1 MRYAIVINLDYNSYP
16 EQECLKIW
24 TLIRN
29 RMINSGFR
37 LEGRLFTA
45 EMSEDEACKVSREV
59 MDKVNKDPGF
69 MHDGD
74 IFNFIKDFYCYN
86 HSHTVNLLLPPTEN
100 IKLE

>member
-16 EQECLKIW
+16 EHECLKIW
-24 TLIRN
+24 ALIRDH
-29 RMINSGFR
+29 MVSSGFR

-45 EMSEDEACKVSREV
+45 EMSEEEACKVSRNI
-59 MDKVNKDPGF
+59 MDEVNKDPGF
-69 MHDGD
+69 GHNSDV
-74 IFNFIKDFYCYN
+74 INYIKDFYCYN

>member
-16 EQECLKIW
+16 DQECLKIW
-24 TLIRN
+24 VLIRDH
-29 RMINSGFR
+29 MINAGFR

-45 EMSEDEACKVSREV
+45 EMSEEEACKLSRDVIDE
-59 MDKVNKDPGF
+59 VNKTPGF
-69 MHDGD
+69 DGD
-74 IFNFIKDFYCYN
+74 IINYIKDFYCYD

>member
-16 EQECLKIW
+16 EQECLKVW
-24 TLIRN
+24 ALIQEH
-29 RMINSGFR
+29 MVHIGFR

-45 EMSEDEACKVSREV
+45 EMSEEEACKVSREV
-59 MDKVNKDPGF
+59 MDEINKDSGF
-69 MHDGD
+69 ELNRD
-74 IFNFIKDFYCYN
+74 ILNYIKDFYCYN

>member
-24 TLIRN
+24 ALIRE
-29 RMINSGFR
+29 RMVNSGFR

-45 EMSEDEACKVSREV
+45 EMSEEEACKVSREA
-59 MDKVNKDPGF
+59 MDEINKDPRFEGKS
-69 MHDGD
+69 D
-74 IFNFIKDFYCYN
+74 IVNYIKDFYCYN
-86 HSHTVNLLLPPTEN
+86 HSDTVNLLLPPTEN